1 MDPRPAADSVEA
13 VFREDRG
20 RLLAMLVTR
29 LGDLDLAEEV
39 ASEAIAAALVRWP
52 EDGVP
57 ESPLAWLLTVAR
69 RKAIDRIRRDRT
81 YAERLAVLQVEV
93 DRAGPAAAP
102 DFGLESQE
110 LLVDL
115 PDERLALFFTCC
127 HPALPPEVHIPL
139 VLRFLSGLT
148 TPEVAR
154 AFLVPV
160 PTMAQR
166 IVRAKAKIRSARIP
180 FRVPRPDELADRL
193 PSVLLAVYLIFTEG
207 YHATSGVEV
216 TRDSLTG
223 EAIRLGRIL
232 HRLLPDEQ
240 EVSGLLALML
250 LIDARRP
257 ARIDSTGCPISLED
271 QDRSLWDADAIVE
284 GQRLVLRA
292 LTGPVAGPYGI
303 QAAIAALHDE
313 AVDMASTD
321 WPQIVSLYD
330 LLLTLTESP
339 LVALNRA
346 VAVAMRDGPAVG
358 LELIEQIE
366 AADDLPDYHL
376 LPAARADL
384 LHRLGRHDEAVT
396 AYAEALVLA
405 GNEPDRMYFAR
416 RMAEIADAPSR
427 SGHLPR
433 RAAD

>member
-1 MDPRPAADSVEA
+1 MDQRPVADSVEA

-39 ASEAIAAALVRWP
+39 ASEAMAVALVRWP

-81 YAERLAVLQVEV
+81 YAERLAVLQVEA
-93 DRAGPAAAP
+93 DRAGPGGAP
-102 DFGLESQE
+102 DLGLDNQE
-110 LLVDL
+110 LLADL

-180 FRVPRPDELADRL
+180 FRVPGPSELSDRL

-207 YHATSGVEV
+207 YHATSGTET
-216 TRDSLTG
+216 TREALTE

-232 HRLLPDEQ
+232 HRLLPADQ

-257 ARIDSTGCPISLED
+257 ARTDPTGCPISLED
-271 QDRSLWDADAIVE
+271 QDRSLWDPDAILE
-284 GQRLVLRA
+284 GQRLVLDA
-292 LTGPVAGPYGI
+292 LAGSAVGPYGV

-313 AVDMASTD
+313 AADVTSTD

-330 LLLTLTESP
+330 VLLTLTTSP

-346 VAVAMRDGPAVG
+346 VAVAMRDGPAAG
-358 LELIEQIE
+358 LDLINQIE
-366 AADDLPDYHL
+366 AGDDLRDYHL

-384 LHRLGRHDEAVT
+384 LHRLGRHG
-396 AYAEALVLA
+396 EALAAYGEALSLA
-405 GNEPDRMYFAR
+405 GSEPDRVYFAR
-416 RMAEIADAPSR
+416 RMTEVAASAASGDSPSR
-427 SGHLPR
+427 SAP
-433 RAAD
+433 